1 LGARRFTHMRCIAFI
16 STQDLKE
23 NALDLLG
30 KRGRKRIIE

>member
-1 LGARRFTHMRCIAFI
+1 MRCIAFI

-23 NALDLLG
+23 NALDLLDLLG